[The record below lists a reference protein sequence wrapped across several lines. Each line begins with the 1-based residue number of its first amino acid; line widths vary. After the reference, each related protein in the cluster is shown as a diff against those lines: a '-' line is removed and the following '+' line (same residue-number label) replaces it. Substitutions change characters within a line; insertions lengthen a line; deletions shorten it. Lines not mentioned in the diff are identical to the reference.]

1 MQLKQQRGDT
11 GVGGSLDA
19 AVGGVVG
26 VVFRQQRFEQRTVR
40 SGWHGQLHQP
50 PGPVAERG
58 AHLLPRALRQAVA
71 GERAVHGGGQVAE
84 CVEQRA
90 VEVKKY
96 GCVVH
101 KTYLLCSGTLIAH
114 FPPAV
119 NRKNKLTSAA
129 EYATIMQRAGRA
141 SIYVWNSAWRSTQ
154 VAEGA
159 PLLRE

>member
-71 GERAVHGGGQVAE
+71 GERAVHGGGQVGE
-84 CVEQRA
+84 RVEQRA
-90 VEVKKY
+90 VEVEKY
-96 GCVVH
+96 GCIAH
-101 KTYLLCSGTLIAH
+101 IMSLLCSGTLITH
-114 FPPAV
+114 FAYGV
-119 NRKNKLTSAA
+119 NQKTS
-129 EYATIMQRAGRA
+129 
-141 SIYVWNSAWRSTQ
+141 
-154 VAEGA
+154 
-159 PLLRE
+159 